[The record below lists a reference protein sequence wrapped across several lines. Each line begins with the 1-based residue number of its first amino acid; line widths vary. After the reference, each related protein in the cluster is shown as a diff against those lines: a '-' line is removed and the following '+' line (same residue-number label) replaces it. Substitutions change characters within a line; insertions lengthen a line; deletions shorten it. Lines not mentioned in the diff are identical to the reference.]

1 MLTAIGVLGLA
12 AVPFLVVLGL
22 FAMAARRDRSR
33 AAVVE
38 RQIALTDAITGE
50 LGAIV
55 APVVRKRPG
64 GCWEVQMA
72 VPLER
77 AATVGR
83 VVAIA
88 HDVLAFADRGRA
100 RYEIVLTPQ
109 EDGGAPPVAH
119 TATARLRA
127 A

>member
-1 MLTAIGVLGLA
+1 MLMTIGVLGLA
-12 AVPFLVVLGL
+12 AMPFLVVLGF
-22 FAMAARRDRSR
+22 FAMAGGRDRSR
-33 AAVVE
+33 AAAVE

-64 GCWEVQMA
+64 GWWEVQMA

-77 AATVGR
+77 TATVGR

-88 HDVLAFADRGRA
+88 HDVLAFADRGRG

-109 EDGGAPPVAH
+109 EDCGAPQVAH
-119 TATARLRA
+119 RATPRLRA

>member
-1 MLTAIGVLGLA
+1 MLTTIGVLGLA
-12 AVPFLVVLGL
+12 TVPFLVVLGL
-22 FAMAARRDRSR
+22 FAMAARRDRNR

-55 APVVRKRPG
+55 APVVRKRAG
-64 GCWEVQMA
+64 GRWEVQMA

-77 AATVGR
+77 AAIVGR
-83 VVAIA
+83 AVAIA
-88 HDVLAFADRGRA
+88 HDVLTFADRGRG
-100 RYEIVLTPQ
+100 RFEIVLTLQ
-109 EDGGAPPVAH
+109 EDCGAPQVAH
-119 TATARLRA
+119 AAIPRLRA